1 MTVATPLASMPPPI
15 ISLEP
20 EASVEKQPAPKKEQ
34 PTGEEPKPQKAK
46 ATGTEPAPEKAKA
59 SEEEPAPEPSK
70 ATAEESKEQPEEAV
84 VKMPNK
90 GKSPQ
95 LRQET
100 AMTESP
106 TTTEI
111 MTVVSEI
118 QEAYPLPSM
127 EFSGLLR
134 MLEQAHKV
142 SVPCRISKYSM
153 VAVVP
158 EAPVGSQW

>member
-1 MTVATPLASMPPPI
+1 MKKVTPSKEAVVTIATPLASMPPPI

-20 EASVEKQPAPKKEQ
+20 EASVEKQPAPEKEQ

-46 ATGTEPAPEKAKA
+46 ATGTEPAPEKARA
-59 SEEEPAPEPSK
+59 SEEEPAPEPNK
-70 ATAEESKEQPEEAV
+70 ATAEESKKQPEVAV
-84 VKMPNK
+84 VKMPTK

-100 AMTESP
+100 VTTESP
-106 TTTEI
+106 ATTEI

-118 QEAYPLPSM
+118 QESYPLPSM

-134 MLEQAHKV
+134 MLEQTHKV
-142 SVPCRISKYSM
+142 SLPFRISK
-153 VAVVP
+153 
-158 EAPVGSQW
+158 

>member
-1 MTVATPLASMPPPI
+1 MKKLTPTKEVAVTVATPLASMPPPV

-20 EASVEKQPAPKKEQ
+20 EATVEQQPAPEKEQ

-70 ATAEESKEQPEEAV
+70 ATAEESKEQPEETV
-84 VKMPNK
+84 VKMPTK

-100 AMTESP
+100 VTTESP
-106 TTTEI
+106 ATTEI

-118 QEAYPLPSM
+118 QESYPLPSM
-127 EFSGLLR
+127 EFSELLR
-134 MLEQAHKV
+134 MLELVHKV
-142 SVPCRISKYSM
+142 SAPFRISK
-153 VAVVP
+153 
-158 EAPVGSQW
+158 

>member
-1 MTVATPLASMPPPI
+1 MKKLTPTKEAAVTVVTPLASMPPPV

-20 EASVEKQPAPKKEQ
+20 EATVEQQPAPEKEQ
-34 PTGEEPKPQKAK
+34 PTGE
-46 ATGTEPAPEKAKA
+46 EPAPEKAKA

-70 ATAEESKEQPEEAV
+70 ATTEESKEKPEVAV
-84 VKMPNK
+84 VKMPTK
-90 GKSPQ
+90 DKSPQ

-100 AMTESP
+100 VTTESP
-106 TTTEI
+106 AMTEI

-118 QEAYPLPSM
+118 QESYPLPSM

-142 SVPCRISKYSM
+142 SVPFRISS
-153 VAVVP
+153 
-158 EAPVGSQW
+158 